1 MNTQQGHSA
10 TEKKTRLWGILPKRF
25 RTVRR
30 GKPIRPISLLIA
42 TLATLAAVL
51 GVIGLVVPVGSV
63 QATPGD
69 GASTELLGRI
79 TLGPFSVNQPPDFL
93 IDSESEKD
101 VAITKTTL
109 AKGGHSGWHTHPGLT
124 IAIVTE
130 GKVRLTRFTEEDGCI
145 AQVFGPD
152 ELEQG
157 FVEVPNEVHIS
168 ENVGEGPAVVQAIR
182 LNFPVGGDITDSS
195 PEDPG
200 CSD

>member
-1 MNTQQGHSA
+1 MDTQQGHSG

-30 GKPIRPISLLIA
+30 GKLIRSISLLIA

-79 TLGPFSVNQPPDFL
+79 TLGPFRINQSPDFM
-93 IDSESEKD
+93 IQSTNEKD
-101 VAITKTTL
+101 VAMTKTTL
-109 AKGGHSGWHTHPGLT
+109 AEGGHSGWHTHPGLT
-124 IAIVTE
+124 IVIVTE

-157 FVEVPNEVHIS
+157 FVEVANEVHIA
-168 ENVGEGPAVVQAIR
+168 ENVGEGPAVLQAIR
-182 LNFPVGGDITDSS
+182 LNFPVGGDIIGSS

-200 CSD
+200 C